1 MKTAKIKEV
10 VSVSEPYGKYNI
22 LYHKLIMD
30 NGDKL
35 DIGKT
40 KQQEVGYELTYEF
53 TGDLGQQ
60 EFTKAKSVN
69 PMQEQFNKYD
79 NKNDNKMSKADW
91 EAKDNRK
98 ELVIARQVGLYNAT
112 AYCDSSK
119 CSINEVI
126 NTAELFTSWIISGK
140 KQSNDIPNSLSNS
153 AFSEF

>member
-10 VSVSEPYGKYNI
+10 VSVSEPHGQYKV
-22 LYHKLIMD
+22 LYHKLIME

-35 DIGKT
+35 DIGKI
-40 KQQEVGYELTYEF
+40 KKQEVGYELTYEF

-119 CSINEVI
+119 CSPNEVI
-126 NTAELFTSWIISGK
+126 DTAELFTSWIISGK
-140 KQSNDIPNSLSNS
+140 KQGNLPNSLSNS